1 MNKNLLNEINR
12 YRELSG
18 LMTVVE
24 QESKGT
30 GPKIYKLAT
39 WLLAVSNDNLFAG
52 EMPRGTYDFQ
62 PKKDLGGQLS
72 DFTVDPLDKN
82 ILNSS
87 FKNNVNWTADH
98 WRDLSSDKYSIPQQY
113 NNVDYA
119 FVGIT
124 PGGDDLYASENVD
137 EVGVPR
143 VYTARVRFEPETEAQ
158 TRVVI
163 EKYREEG
170 FLEDGLTPYNY
181 IRVNR
186 RGKPRKR
193 GKFIYWMELYPAMRG
208 GTSYGKPSEPEKQE
222 PITLSLD
229 LTDVFVYDT
238 TEFTDK
244 ESAYKKM
251 DDLANQIEQAMGK
264 LKGLNQIDF
273 INTIYNTPILGYASI
288 DRNPED
294 DDIGKLP
301 ACQSEKNNRDYN
313 RCLSNERAKVVA
325 DYLNNKFKDN
335 KNINF
340 RYRGMGGTKKFN
352 DVGWPDP
359 TTSPDQT
366 GDNRR
371 VVFNTGEI
379 TFR

>member
-1 MNKNLLNEINR
+1 MNKNILNEINR

-24 QESKGT
+24 QENKNTGT
-30 GPKIYKLAT
+30 KIYKLDS
-39 WLLAVSNDNLFAG
+39 WFLGVSNDNLYAG
-52 EMPRGTYDFQ
+52 RVPWDTYEFI
-62 PKKDLGGQLS
+62 PTENLGGQLS
-72 DFTVDPLDKN
+72 DFTVDPRNKN
-82 ILNSS
+82 ILNSN
-87 FKNNVNWTADH
+87 FKNNVDWTAKH
-98 WRDLSSDKYSIPQQY
+98 WGDLSSDKSRIPQQY
-113 NNVDYA
+113 NNVDYR

-124 PGGDDLYASENVD
+124 PEDGDIHAPEAT
-137 EVGVPR
+137 GKAGIPR
-143 VYTARVRFEPETEAQ
+143 VYIARVRFEPETDAQ
-158 TRVVI
+158 TNIMI

-186 RGKPRKR
+186 KGKPRKR
-193 GKFIYWMELYPAMRG
+193 GKFIYWMELYGGTKG
-208 GTSYGKPSEPEKQE
+208 GTSYGKPPEPEKLE

-229 LTDVFVYDT
+229 LTDVFVFDT

-264 LKGLNQIDF
+264 LKGFNQIDF
-273 INTIYNTPILGYASI
+273 INKISNTPILGYASI
-288 DRNPED
+288 DRDPEA

-301 ACQSEKNNRDYN
+301 ACQSEKNNGDYN

-325 DYLNNKFKDN
+325 DYLNSKFKDN

-340 RYRGMGGTKKFN
+340 KYRGMGGTKKFN
-352 DVGWPDP
+352 DVGWPDS
-359 TTSPDQT
+359 TSSDQT
-366 GDNRR
+366 RDNRR

>member
-1 MNKNLLNEINR
+1 MNKILLKEINR
-12 YRELSG
+12 YREIVGLVPIVEQTSTGAKIYRLSG
-18 LMTVVE
+18 
-24 QESKGT
+24 
-30 GPKIYKLAT
+30 
-39 WLLAVSNDNLFAG
+39 WLLAVSNNKLFSG
-52 EMPRGTYDFQ
+52 EMPEGTYDFR
-62 PKKDLGGQLS
+62 PTKELGGQLS
-72 DFTVDPLDKN
+72 DFTVNPINKN

-87 FKNNVNWTADH
+87 FKNNVNWTAGH
-98 WRDLSSDKYSIPQQY
+98 WRDLTRVTDSLPMQTSG
-113 NNVDYA
+113 VDYA

-124 PGGDDLYASENVD
+124 PGGDDLYASENAD

-143 VYTARVRFEPETEAQ
+143 VYTARVRFEHETEAQ

-208 GTSYGKPSEPEKQE
+208 GTSYGKPTEPEKQE

-229 LTDVFVYDT
+229 LTDVFVFDT
-238 TEFTDK
+238 TEFSDK

-251 DDLANQIEQAMGK
+251 DDLANQIEQAMGT
-264 LKGLNQIDF
+264 LNLSNRIDF
-273 INTIYNTPILGYASI
+273 ANKISNTPILGYASI

-301 ACQSEKNNRDYN
+301 ACQSEKNNGDYN

-325 DYLNNKFKDN
+325 DYLNNKFKN
-335 KNINF
+335 NRYINF
-340 RYRGMGGTKKFN
+340 KYRGMGGTKKFN
-352 DVGWPDP
+352 NIGWPDS
-359 TTSPDQT
+359 TSPDQT
-366 GDNRR
+366 ADNRR